1 MTTIRIKYLWLVL
14 AMAALPVSAETVR
27 VYVTNS
33 AGDSVS
39 VIDPATNKVVQVI
52 KGIEAAHGVGFS
64 PDGKWVYVSNESEST
79 LDIVDQK
86 SGKITKHVPLS
97 GRPNNI
103 AVTPDGKR
111 IVVAITEPATLDII
125 DTVAQ
130 K

>member
-1 MTTIRIKYLWLVL
+1 MIALPSLRHLWLAL
-14 AMAALPVSAETVR
+14 ALVPFVAQADTAR

-33 AGDSVS
+33 AGDSVH

-64 PDGKWVYVSNESEST
+64 PDGTRVYISNEAEST

-86 SGKITKHVPLS
+86 SGKIIKKVPLS

-103 AVTPDGKR
+103 AVTHDGKR
-111 IVVAITEPATLDII
+111 VVVAITEPCLLYTSPSPRD
-125 DTVAQ
+125 
-130 K
+130 